1 MGNWTRTP
9 RLQTVITL
17 TGNGKDNRTFAVS
30 VGMMYNGH
38 SKQAEVKMVSDK
50 IRFETFVDAQG
61 TAFQEYLS
69 TVIAKLP
76 KTDKDYRSIQ
86 DKIENIYK
94 QYPKVMDVFDTEKA
108 AALTEQE
115 CAALIQV
122 VGLQNQLVEIEMQ
135 SVYFR
140 GCYDSV
146 GYLRKAGIL

>member
-1 MGNWTRTP
+1 
-9 RLQTVITL
+9 
-17 TGNGKDNRTFAVS
+17 
-30 VGMMYNGH
+30 
-38 SKQAEVKMVSDK
+38 MVSDK

-86 DKIENIYK
+86 DKIESIYE
-94 QYPKVMDVFDTEKA
+94 QYPRVMDVFDTEKA

-146 GYLRKAGIL
+146 GYLKKAGIL

>member
-1 MGNWTRTP
+1 
-9 RLQTVITL
+9 
-17 TGNGKDNRTFAVS
+17 
-30 VGMMYNGH
+30 
-38 SKQAEVKMVSDK
+38 MVSDK
-50 IRFETFVDAQG
+50 IKFETFVDAQG

-86 DKIENIYK
+86 DKIESIYQ
-94 QYPKVMDVFDTEKA
+94 QYPRVMDVFDTEKA

-115 CAALIQV
+115 CAALIPV

-146 GYLRKAGIL
+146 GYLNKAGIL

>member
-1 MGNWTRTP
+1 MESR
-9 RLQTVITL
+9 RKMALLQNGIIL
-17 TGNGKDNRTFAVS
+17 TGNGKDNRTFAVL

-38 SKQAEVKMVSDK
+38 SKQAEVKMMSDK
-50 IRFETFVDAQG
+50 IKFETFVDAQG

-86 DKIENIYK
+86 DKIESIYE
-94 QYPKVMDVFDTEKA
+94 QYPRVMDVFDTEKA

-146 GYLRKAGIL
+146 GYLNKAGIL

>member
-1 MGNWTRTP
+1 
-9 RLQTVITL
+9 
-17 TGNGKDNRTFAVS
+17 
-30 VGMMYNGH
+30 
-38 SKQAEVKMVSDK
+38 MVSDK

-76 KTDKDYRSIQ
+76 KADKDYRSIQ
-86 DKIENIYK
+86 DKIESIYK
-94 QYPKVMDVFDTEKA
+94 QYPRVMDVFDTEKA

-146 GYLRKAGIL
+146 GYMKKAGLL

>member
-1 MGNWTRTP
+1 
-9 RLQTVITL
+9 
-17 TGNGKDNRTFAVS
+17 
-30 VGMMYNGH
+30 
-38 SKQAEVKMVSDK
+38 MVSDK
-50 IRFETFVDAQG
+50 IKFETFVDAQG

-86 DKIENIYK
+86 DKIESIYQ
-94 QYPKVMDVFDTEKA
+94 QYPRVMDVFDTEKA

-146 GYLRKAGIL
+146 GYLKKAGIL

>member
-1 MGNWTRTP
+1 
-9 RLQTVITL
+9 
-17 TGNGKDNRTFAVS
+17 
-30 VGMMYNGH
+30 
-38 SKQAEVKMVSDK
+38 MVSDK

-86 DKIENIYK
+86 DKIESIYK

-146 GYLRKAGIL
+146 GYLKKAGIL

>member
-1 MGNWTRTP
+1 
-9 RLQTVITL
+9 
-17 TGNGKDNRTFAVS
+17 
-30 VGMMYNGH
+30 
-38 SKQAEVKMVSDK
+38 MVSDK
-50 IRFETFVDAQG
+50 IKFETFVDAQG

-69 TVIAKLP
+69 TVIAKLS

-94 QYPKVMDVFDTEKA
+94 QYPRVMDVFDTEQA

-115 CAALIQV
+115 CAALIEV
-122 VGLQNQLVEIEMQ
+122 MGLQNQLVEIEMQ

-146 GYLRKAGIL
+146 GYLKKAGIL